1 MRKYEEE
8 HYKYENIKEKIY
20 PWVKRADRQ
29 PGAEWEAYLGKRY
42 AGGIIYGRPVGYI
55 CNQEGGR
62 CI

>member
-1 MRKYEEE
+1 MRKYEE
-8 HYKYENIKEKIY
+8 
-20 PWVKRADRQ
+20 KRADRQ

>member
-8 HYKYENIKEKIY
+8 HYKYENIKEDLSLGQ
-20 PWVKRADRQ
+20 KRADRQ
-29 PGAEWEAYLGKRY
+29 PGAEWEAHLRKRY

-55 CNQEGGR
+55 CDQEGRR